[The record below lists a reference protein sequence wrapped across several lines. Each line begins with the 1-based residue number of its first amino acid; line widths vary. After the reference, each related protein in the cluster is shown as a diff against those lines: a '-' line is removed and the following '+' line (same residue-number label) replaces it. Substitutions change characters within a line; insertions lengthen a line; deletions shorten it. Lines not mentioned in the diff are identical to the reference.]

1 MTAKQAGKKG
11 ENNQL
16 SLSKDCLDNFHS
28 QNGTAGP
35 SNWSRIRF
43 PNPVLQT
50 STFFWGCSSSSG
62 LPVVP
67 HKAVAEV
74 SKIGNL

>member
-1 MTAKQAGKKG
+1 MTAKQAGKNW

-16 SLSKDCLDNFHS
+16 SLSKDCPDNFHS

-50 STFFWGCSSSSG
+50 STFFLG
-62 LPVVP
+62 VV
-67 HKAVAEV
+67 HRKDYDF
-74 SKIGNL
+74 S